1 MLLYCVLYQCAAFM
15 CCVLFPFFSLAPC
28 LSVCVCDTV
37 CVCVARLRAPGCY
50 GHQVGILIVA
60 CCELCT
66 YLGDQPRDLPIARC
80 ARLVGFVLPPSRIL
94 LLTIL
99 F

>member
-15 CCVLFPFFSLAPC
+15 CCVLFPFFFGPLFECVSRC
-28 LSVCVCDTV
+28 VCVY
-37 CVCVARLRAPGCY
+37 VARLRAPGCY

-66 YLGDQPRDLPIARC
+66 YLGGQPRDLPIARC
-80 ARLVGFVLPPSRIL
+80 ARLVGFVLPPSRLL